1 MAKPFV
7 KWAGGK
13 RKLLSTLEQNLP
25 LDIRKQEA
33 VTYIEPFV
41 GGGAMLFHVLQ
52 HYPNFRRVIINDI
65 NPALIHS
72 YRCIKDDHQELI
84 NELTI
89 LQDQFYEHPSLEH
102 RRAVYYA
109 YRDEY
114 NHLPID
120 ERNTI
125 HAAALFIFFNK
136 TCFNG
141 LYRENKQGGFN
152 VPYGKYVHPT
162 ICNRPVINDAHD
174 ALQRVEIMC
183 ANYADI
189 LSAVDWN
196 EYNLFYFDPPYRP
209 LLGTNNFKQYNK
221 STFDDSEQEALKVFC
236 DTVHANGGCFMLSN
250 SDSEIEPGVSYFEF
264 LYANYHVQ
272 HIKAPRV
279 INAFVPGVQIAT
291 EILVT
296 NY

>member
-13 RKLLSTLEQNLP
+13 RKLLSTLEDNLP
-25 LDIRKQEA
+25 LDIYEQEA
-33 VTYIEPFV
+33 VTYVEPFV

-52 HYPNFRRVIINDI
+52 HHPNFRRVIINDI
-65 NPALIHS
+65 NPALIHC
-72 YRCIKDDHQELI
+72 YRCIKDNHLQLI
-84 NELTI
+84 SELTI
-89 LQDQFYEHPSLEH
+89 LQKRFYGHPSLDH
-102 RRAVYYA
+102 RRAVYYG

-114 NHLPID
+114 NRLPIE

-141 LYRENKQGGFN
+141 LYRENKQGSFN

-162 ICNRPVINDAHD
+162 ICNEPVIHEAHD
-174 ALQRVEIMC
+174 ALQSVEILC
-183 ANYADI
+183 GNYADI
-189 LSAVDWN
+189 VSAVDWN
-196 EYNLFYFDPPYRP
+196 QYNLFYLDPPYRP
-209 LLGTNNFKQYNK
+209 LLDANNFKQYTK
-221 STFDDSEQEALKVFC
+221 SAFGDSEQEALKTFC
-236 DTVHANGGCFMLSN
+236 DEVHANGGRFMLSN
-250 SDSEIEPGVSYFEF
+250 SDSEIQPGVSYFET
-264 LYANYHVQ
+264 LYADYHVQ
-272 HIKAPRV
+272 HIKAPRI
-279 INAFVPGVQIAT
+279 INAYVPGVQIAT

>member
-52 HYPNFRRVIINDI
+52 HHPNFRRVIINDI

-72 YRCIKDDHQELI
+72 YRCIKDDHKELI

-109 YRDEY
+109 YREEY
-114 NHLPID
+114 NHLPVD

-162 ICNRPVINDAHD
+162 ICNRPVINEAHD
-174 ALQRVEIMC
+174 ALQCVEIMC

-236 DTVHANGGCFMLSN
+236 DTIHANGGHFMLSN
-250 SDSEIEPGVSYFEF
+250 SDSEIEPGVSYFES

-279 INAFVPGVQIAT
+279 INAFVPGVEIAT